1 VARDA
6 DVLKRVRVDVQSHD
20 VDPSVVMA
28 DPSVGA
34 DAKRHCDNVVAR
46 YGPESSTLRH
56 APGAITPTIQ
66 HVGTIY
72 APQVGGSLN

>member
-1 VARDA
+1 
-6 DVLKRVRVDVQSHD
+6 
-20 VDPSVVMA
+20 MA

-46 YGPESSTLRH
+46 YGRESSTLRH